1 MYDKDQKNLSTFLST
16 VDLKRNIEYHNIV
29 QKESRLYMER
39 KKKRHTLFMI
49 ILIILLLLAAYI
61 LISLWVSVNFLT
73 VREFTAEIGAD
84 HPVRTVVISDL
95 HDHKFGEDNEKLAEK
110 IREIDPDL
118 IFIDGDM
125 LNGESEN
132 AEVPVTLIRELKDTA
147 PIYYA
152 LGNHEIDYME
162 NGHPELTE
170 ELEAVGAVVLD
181 KEYVDVE
188 VDGIQIRLGGMY
200 DYAFG
205 LNGNNDASSA
215 PDDTRSFLEDFQNT
229 DRLKIMLTHRPDSFI
244 FGDASKV
251 WDVDLVI
258 SGHNHGGQVV
268 LPFLGGLYGGDQGF
282 FPEYVHGMY
291 EKDNFQMLVT
301 SGLGSDRQKLPRFNN
316 PPEIAVLEIR

>member
-1 MYDKDQKNLSTFLST
+1 
-16 VDLKRNIEYHNIV
+16 
-29 QKESRLYMER
+29 MER

-95 HDHKFGEDNEKLAEK
+95 HDHKFGEDKEKLAEK

-147 PIYYA
+147 RNYYA

-170 ELEAVGAVVLD
+170 ELEAAGAVVLD

-229 DRLKIMLTHRPDSFI
+229 DRLKIMLAHRPDSFI

>member
-1 MYDKDQKNLSTFLST
+1 
-16 VDLKRNIEYHNIV
+16 
-29 QKESRLYMER
+29 MER

-162 NGHPELTE
+162 NSHPELTE
-170 ELEAVGAVVLD
+170 ELEAAGAVVLD

-205 LNGNNDASSA
+205 LNGNDDASSA

-229 DRLKIMLTHRPDSFI
+229 DRLKIMLAHRPDSFI

>member
-1 MYDKDQKNLSTFLST
+1 
-16 VDLKRNIEYHNIV
+16 
-29 QKESRLYMER
+29 MER

-170 ELEAVGAVVLD
+170 ELEAAGAVVLD

-229 DRLKIMLTHRPDSFI
+229 DRLKIMLTPRPASFI

>member
-1 MYDKDQKNLSTFLST
+1 
-16 VDLKRNIEYHNIV
+16 
-29 QKESRLYMER
+29 MER

-110 IREIDPDL
+110 IREIAPDL
-118 IFIDGDM
+118 IFMDGDM

-170 ELEAVGAVVLD
+170 ELEAAGAVVLD

-205 LNGNNDASSA
+205 LNGNNDASAA

-229 DRLKIMLTHRPDSFI
+229 DRLKIMLAHRPDSFI

-291 EKDNFQMLVT
+291 EKV
-301 SGLGSDRQKLPRFNN
+301 SPR
-316 PPEIAVLEIR
+316 

>member
-1 MYDKDQKNLSTFLST
+1 
-16 VDLKRNIEYHNIV
+16 
-29 QKESRLYMER
+29 MER

-170 ELEAVGAVVLD
+170 ELEAAGAVVLD

-229 DRLKIMLTHRPDSFI
+229 DRLKIMLAHRPDSFI

-291 EKDNFQMLVT
+291 EKDDFQMLVT

>member
-1 MYDKDQKNLSTFLST
+1 
-16 VDLKRNIEYHNIV
+16 
-29 QKESRLYMER
+29 
-39 KKKRHTLFMI
+39 MI

-95 HDHKFGEDNEKLAEK
+95 HDHKFGEDNKKLAEK

-170 ELEAVGAVVLD
+170 ELEAAGAVVLD

-229 DRLKIMLTHRPDSFI
+229 DRLKIMLAHRPDSFI

>member
-1 MYDKDQKNLSTFLST
+1 
-16 VDLKRNIEYHNIV
+16 
-29 QKESRLYMER
+29 MER

-118 IFIDGDM
+118 IFMDGDM

-170 ELEAVGAVVLD
+170 ELEAAGAVVLD

-229 DRLKIMLTHRPDSFI
+229 DRLKIMLAHRPDSFI

-258 SGHNHGGQVV
+258 SGHNHGGVPWRS
-268 LPFLGGLYGGDQGF
+268 LWWG
-282 FPEYVHGMY
+282 
-291 EKDNFQMLVT
+291 
-301 SGLGSDRQKLPRFNN
+301 SGIFS
-316 PPEIAVLEIR
+316 

>member
-1 MYDKDQKNLSTFLST
+1 
-16 VDLKRNIEYHNIV
+16 
-29 QKESRLYMER
+29 
-39 KKKRHTLFMI
+39 MI

-61 LISLWVSVNFLT
+61 LISRWVSVNFLT
-73 VREFTAEIGAD
+73 VREFTAEIGVD

-110 IREIDPDL
+110 IREIVPDL
-118 IFIDGDM
+118 IFMDGDM

-170 ELEAVGAVVLD
+170 ELEAAGAVVLD

-229 DRLKIMLTHRPDSFI
+229 DRLKIMLAHRPDSFI

>member
-1 MYDKDQKNLSTFLST
+1 
-16 VDLKRNIEYHNIV
+16 
-29 QKESRLYMER
+29 MER
-39 KKKRHTLFMI
+39 KKKRHTLFVI

-118 IFIDGDM
+118 IFIDGEVLTGD
-125 LNGESEN
+125 SET

-170 ELEAVGAVVLD
+170 ELEAAGAVVLD

-229 DRLKIMLTHRPDSFI
+229 DRLKIMLAHRPDSFI

>member
-1 MYDKDQKNLSTFLST
+1 M
-16 VDLKRNIEYHNIV
+16 
-29 QKESRLYMER
+29 
-39 KKKRHTLFMI
+39 
-49 ILIILLLLAAYI
+49 
-61 LISLWVSVNFLT
+61 
-73 VREFTAEIGAD
+73 
-84 HPVRTVVISDL
+84 
-95 HDHKFGEDNEKLAEK
+95 
-110 IREIDPDL
+110 
-118 IFIDGDM
+118 
-125 LNGESEN
+125 
-132 AEVPVTLIRELKDTA
+132 LKDTA

-170 ELEAVGAVVLD
+170 ELEAAGAVVLD

-229 DRLKIMLTHRPDSFI
+229 DRLKIMLAHRPDSFI

>member
-1 MYDKDQKNLSTFLST
+1 
-16 VDLKRNIEYHNIV
+16 
-29 QKESRLYMER
+29 MER

-49 ILIILLLLAAYI
+49 IRIILLLLAAYI

-170 ELEAVGAVVLD
+170 ELEAAGAVVLD

-205 LNGNNDASSA
+205 LNGNNDASAA

-229 DRLKIMLTHRPDSFI
+229 DRLKIMLAHRPDSFI

-258 SGHNHGGQVV
+258 SGHNHGGQVG
-268 LPFLGGLYGGDQGF
+268 LAFLGGLYGGDQGF

>member
-1 MYDKDQKNLSTFLST
+1 
-16 VDLKRNIEYHNIV
+16 
-29 QKESRLYMER
+29 
-39 KKKRHTLFMI
+39 MI

-95 HDHKFGEDNEKLAEK
+95 HVHKFGEDNEKLAEK

-170 ELEAVGAVVLD
+170 ELEAAGAVVLD

-229 DRLKIMLTHRPDSFI
+229 DRLKIMLAHRPDSFI

-301 SGLGSDRQKLPRFNN
+301 SGLGSDIQKLPRFNN

>member
-1 MYDKDQKNLSTFLST
+1 
-16 VDLKRNIEYHNIV
+16 
-29 QKESRLYMER
+29 MER
-39 KKKRHTLFMI
+39 KKKRHTLFVI

-170 ELEAVGAVVLD
+170 ELEAAGAVVLD

-229 DRLKIMLTHRPDSFI
+229 DRLKIMLAHRPDSFI

-301 SGLGSDRQKLPRFNN
+301 SGLGSDIQKLPRFNN

>member
-1 MYDKDQKNLSTFLST
+1 
-16 VDLKRNIEYHNIV
+16 
-29 QKESRLYMER
+29 MER

-170 ELEAVGAVVLD
+170 ELEAAGAVVLD

-229 DRLKIMLTHRPDSFI
+229 DRLKIMLAHRPDSFI

-301 SGLGSDRQKLPRFNN
+301 SGLGSDIQKLPRFNN

>member
-1 MYDKDQKNLSTFLST
+1 
-16 VDLKRNIEYHNIV
+16 
-29 QKESRLYMER
+29 MER

-170 ELEAVGAVVLD
+170 ELEAAGAVVLD

>member
-1 MYDKDQKNLSTFLST
+1 MD
-16 VDLKRNIEYHNIV
+16 E
-29 QKESRLYMER
+29 
-39 KKKRHTLFMI
+39 KKKRPTLFII

-61 LISLWVSVNFLT
+61 LISLWCSVHCLT
-73 VREFTAEIGAD
+73 VREFTAEIGTD

-95 HDHKFGEDNEKLAEK
+95 HDHRFGENNEELAEK
-110 IREIDPDL
+110 IRETAPDL
-118 IFIDGDM
+118 IFMDGDM

-147 PIYYA
+147 PVYYA

-170 ELEAVGAVVLD
+170 ELEAAGAAVLD
-181 KEYVDVE
+181 KEFVDIDVNG
-188 VDGIQIRLGGMY
+188 VQIRLGGMY

-205 LNGNNDASSA
+205 LGGNNDASAA
-215 PDDTRSFLEDFQNT
+215 PEDIRNFLEDFQNT
-229 DRLKIMLTHRPDSFI
+229 DRLKIMLAHRPDSFI
-244 FGDASKV
+244 FGDASRV

-291 EKDNFQMLVT
+291 EKDNFQMFVT
-301 SGLGSDRQKLPRFNN
+301 SGLGSNRQKLPRFNN
-316 PPEIAVLEIR
+316 LPEIAVLEIR

>member
-1 MYDKDQKNLSTFLST
+1 
-16 VDLKRNIEYHNIV
+16 
-29 QKESRLYMER
+29 MER

-110 IREIDPDL
+110 IRE
-118 IFIDGDM
+118 
-125 LNGESEN
+125 
-132 AEVPVTLIRELKDTA
+132 LKDTA

-170 ELEAVGAVVLD
+170 ELEAAGAVVLD

-205 LNGNNDASSA
+205 LNGNNDASAA

-229 DRLKIMLTHRPDSFI
+229 DRLKIMLAHRPDSFI